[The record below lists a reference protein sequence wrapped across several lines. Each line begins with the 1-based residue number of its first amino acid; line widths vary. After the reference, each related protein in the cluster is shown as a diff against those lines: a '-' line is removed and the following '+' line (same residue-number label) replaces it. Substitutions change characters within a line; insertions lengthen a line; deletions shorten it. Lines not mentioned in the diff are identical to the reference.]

1 MNRWATALAALFAA
15 MVIGGIG
22 YQLGVSHGLALSAQ
36 AAGGAAGAAVPPDIY
51 YRYYRPWGFGFGFFF
66 PFAFF
71 AFWFLIVRGLF
82 WGRRPWHRERLEEWH
97 RRAHEQMS
105 GSSAP
110 DRVRS

>member
-1 MNRWATALAALFAA
+1 MNRWAIALAALFAA

-36 AAGGAAGAAVPPDIY
+36 AAGGAAAPY
-51 YRYYRPWGFGFGFFF
+51 MYYRPWGFGFGFFF

-97 RRAHEQMS
+97 RRAHEQMNA
-105 GSSAP
+105 SSAP